1 MYVRVSLNNRL
12 CLSRPT
18 LVDMNSNESI
28 FYSLSVSVNKC
39 GGNCNTIDDPYAHVW
54 VPNKVNN
61 INVIKLI

>member
-1 MYVRVSLNNRL
+1 
-12 CLSRPT
+12 
-18 LVDMNSNESI
+18 MNSNEDI